1 MKLSVLFV
9 FEKRISSHVRKSK
22 FHETLCPVFFWLIG
36 TSSTFPIVFV
46 WIISNQPTVLFSPKR
61 PTTTDKLGVLF
72 SQHQPNE
79 HEHFLSAPAERT

>member
-1 MKLSVLFV
+1 MSEKVSFMKLSVLCSFGLSAPAV
-9 FEKRISSHVRKSK
+9 LFR
-22 FHETLCPVFFWLIG
+22 
-36 TSSTFPIVFV
+36 